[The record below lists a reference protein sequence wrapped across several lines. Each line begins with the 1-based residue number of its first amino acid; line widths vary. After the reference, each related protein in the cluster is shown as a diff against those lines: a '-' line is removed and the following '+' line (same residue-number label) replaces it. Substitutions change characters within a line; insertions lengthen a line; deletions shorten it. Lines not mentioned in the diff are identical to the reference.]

1 MADVTDVLALPF
13 PEGAD
18 ANDVPADMQ
27 ALAERLDEVPGV
39 ESLTAVEIAALGSA
53 LKPEGR
59 PVYNSTTGKLQVSNG
74 TDFVDVDAAALASAA
89 LKLPLAGGTVTG
101 KITLDGNPSSAL
113 HAAPKQYVDTM
124 LPKSGGTMT
133 GDIDADGNKVTG
145 LAAASTNGDA
155 VRYEQAVMKAGDTM
169 SGTLIVDRASGYSS
183 VILKNADAAF
193 WISTDPGASNALT
206 IAVLNKTTL
215 AYVATAM
222 SVNPTTGE
230 VTFPNGIRVPI
241 AGIDYY

>member
-1 MADVTDVLALPF
+1 MGYTTSTVHGIEVPDSS
-13 PEGAD
+13 ES
-18 ANDVPADMQ
+18 NDVPEDIGKVVT
-27 ALAERLDEVPGV
+27 ALEGGSIIRRLTG
-39 ESLTAVEIAALGSA
+39 AAIAALTA
-53 LKPEGR
+53 PQKPAGLV
-59 PVYNSTTGKLQVSNG
+59 VYNTTTGKLQISDG
-74 TDFVDVDAAALASAA
+74 TNFANLDAAAVAA
-89 LKLPLAGGTVTG
+89 QSTA
-101 KITLDGNPSSAL
+101 D
-113 HAAPKQYVDTM
+113 AA
-124 LPKSGGTMT
+124 LPKSGGTMS
-133 GDIDADGNKVTG
+133 GAIAMGSNKVTG

-169 SGTLIVDRASGYSS
+169 SGTLIVDNSSGYSN

-193 WISTDPGASNALT
+193 WIGTDPGASNALT

>member
-1 MADVTDVLALPF
+1 MGYTTSTVH
-13 PEGAD
+13 GI
-18 ANDVPADMQ
+18 
-27 ALAERLDEVPGV
+27 EVPDSAEPNDTPEDIGKV
-39 ESLTAVEIAALGSA
+39 VTALEGGSIVRRLTGAQIAALTA
-53 LKPEGR
+53 PQKPAGLV
-59 PVYNSTTGKLQVSNG
+59 VYNTTTGKLQISDG
-74 TDFVDVDAAALASAA
+74 TNFANLDAAAVAA
-89 LKLPLAGGTVTG
+89 QSTA
-101 KITLDGNPSSAL
+101 D
-113 HAAPKQYVDTM
+113 AA
-124 LPKSGGTMT
+124 LPKSGGTMS
-133 GDIDADGNKVTG
+133 GAIAMGSNKVTG

-169 SGTLIVDRASGYSS
+169 SGTLIVDNSSGYSN

-193 WISTDPGASNALT
+193 WIGTDPGASNALT

>member
-1 MADVTDVLALPF
+1 MGYTTSTVH
-13 PEGAD
+13 GI
-18 ANDVPADMQ
+18 
-27 ALAERLDEVPGV
+27 EVPDSSETNNIPEDIGKV
-39 ESLTAVEIAALGSA
+39 VTALEGGSIVRRLTGAAIAALTA
-53 LKPEGR
+53 PQKPAGLV
-59 PVYNSTTGKLQVSNG
+59 VYNTTTGKLQISDG
-74 TDFVDVDAAALASAA
+74 TNFANLDAAAVAA
-89 LKLPLAGGTVTG
+89 QSTA
-101 KITLDGNPSSAL
+101 D
-113 HAAPKQYVDTM
+113 AA
-124 LPKSGGTMT
+124 LPKSGGTMS
-133 GDIDADGNKVTG
+133 GAIAMGSNKVTG

-169 SGTLIVDRASGYSS
+169 SGTLIVDNSSGYSN

-193 WISTDPGASNALT
+193 WIGTDPGASNALT

>member
-1 MADVTDVLALPF
+1 MGYTTSTVHGIEVPDSSET
-13 PEGAD
+13 
-18 ANDVPADMQ
+18 NDVPEDIGKVVT
-27 ALAERLDEVPGV
+27 ALEGGSIVRRLT
-39 ESLTAVEIAALGSA
+39 SAAIAALTA
-53 LKPEGR
+53 PEKPAGLV
-59 PVYNSTTGKLQVSNG
+59 VYNTTTGKLQISDG
-74 TDFVDVDAAALASAA
+74 TNFANLDAAAVAA
-89 LKLPLAGGTVTG
+89 QSTA
-101 KITLDGNPSSAL
+101 D
-113 HAAPKQYVDTM
+113 AA
-124 LPKSGGTMT
+124 LPKSGGTMS
-133 GDIDADGNKVTG
+133 GAIAMGSNKVTG

-169 SGTLIVDRASGYSS
+169 SGTLIVDNSSGYSN

-193 WISTDPGASNALT
+193 WIGTDPGASNALT

>member
-1 MADVTDVLALPF
+1 MGYTTSTVHGIEVP
-13 PEGAD
+13 D
-18 ANDVPADMQ
+18 ASETNDVPEDIGKVVT
-27 ALAERLDEVPGV
+27 ALEGGSIVRRLT
-39 ESLTAVEIAALGSA
+39 SAAIAALTA
-53 LKPEGR
+53 PEKPAGLV
-59 PVYNSTTGKLQVSNG
+59 VYNTTTGKLQISDG
-74 TDFVDVDAAALASAA
+74 TNFANLDAAAVAA
-89 LKLPLAGGTVTG
+89 QSTA
-101 KITLDGNPSSAL
+101 D
-113 HAAPKQYVDTM
+113 AA
-124 LPKSGGTMT
+124 LPKSGGTMS
-133 GDIDADGNKVTG
+133 GAIAMGSNKVTG

-169 SGTLIVDRASGYSS
+169 SGTLIVDNSSGYSN

-193 WISTDPGASNALT
+193 WIGTDPGASNALT